1 MVSRHA
7 ALIAFLF
14 ALAASVLPP
23 PRTATHVACARPCVL
38 HTLSARSPG
47 NLRCAV
53 GGEQAVLARATAGD
67 EQPVADWLGTE
78 CGGLNARQQH
88 RVVALFTADEHEVF
102 TRGDLAVLEE
112 EDVASILSPLPTLSR
127 RVVASA
133 AASLRKSHAG
143 RGHW

>member
-1 MVSRHA
+1 MRRSSHSSSLSQPR
-7 ALIAFLF
+7 
-14 ALAASVLPP
+14 SSPP
-23 PRTATHVACARPCVL
+23 TNRYPCSL
-38 HTLSARSPG
+38 
-47 NLRCAV
+47 
-53 GGEQAVLARATAGD
+53 AVLARATAGD